1 MQMLIEMISTA
12 EEIVVTTTMITVRDE
27 LLSFPAQSGKLLNV
41 GTEEEKNNKT
51 VRKKK
56 KIKYR
61 YNITLSKNSLL
72 NKKYP

>member
-12 EEIVVTTTMITVRDE
+12 EEIVVTTTTITVRDE
-27 LLSFPAQSGKLLNV
+27 LLSFSAQSGKLLNV
-41 GTEEEKNNKT
+41 GTEEKNNKT

-56 KIKYR
+56 KLKYR

>member
-12 EEIVVTTTMITVRDE
+12 EEIVVTTTTITVRDE
-27 LLSFPAQSGKLLNV
+27 LLSFSAQSGKLLNV

-56 KIKYR
+56 KLKYR
-61 YNITLSKNSLL
+61 
-72 NKKYP
+72 